1 MKCYSLVI
9 EERLVKEIDG
19 LIKKHGLYS
28 SRSDFIRDAI
38 RQRLIEIKQLMG
50 EKVEEE
56 EEEKKKE
63 VGRTVLEWSH
73 RDAHKDVG
81 LIRTGWSN
89 PNLVQGTYQIL
100 SKDMSVGWH
109 PDFRTLIKVDESG
122 GNK

>member
-63 VGRTVLEWSH
+63 MQENLEEASEEFKY
-73 RDAHKDVG
+73 RGV
-81 LIRTGWSN
+81 
-89 PNLVQGTYQIL
+89 Y
-100 SKDMSVGWH
+100 
-109 PDFRTLIKVDESG
+109 
-122 GNK
+122 